1 MKINEFIKKVNRN
14 DRMEAEEVDGVITI
28 YNDSDH
34 EVIDIPNGATNLL
47 EINFIESYSRYSF
60 GKPSREYLSALI
72 EEFLHTPIED
82 RFPEKEWYL
91 CIGVNSKGHKVYLVR
106 DYDAREIVT
115 NINKDCMSPFTD
127 RQVEELKK
135 EFPKLA
141 PAIDAMK
148 EPVEDD
154 NDNINAR

>member
-1 MKINEFIKKVNRN
+1 MKIDELVEKLNELKSLRAKKQSDGILIYSKQSIGYDFFFSLGYKSKSLTDVVFDWRCL
-14 DRMEAEEVDGVITI
+14 DGVKPA
-28 YNDSDH
+28 DLH
-34 EVIDIPNGATNLL
+34 KALNLVDC
-47 EINFIESYSRYSF
+47 
-60 GKPSREYLSALI
+60 
-72 EEFLHTPIED
+72 FLHTPIEE

-141 PAIDAMK
+141 PSIDAMK
-148 EPVEDD
+148 EPVEK
-154 NDNINAR
+154 

>member
-1 MKINEFIKKVNRN
+1 MKIDELVEKLNELKSLRAEKKSDGMLIYSKQSADYDFFLSLAYKSKSFSDTCFDWDCLN
-14 DRMEAEEVDGVITI
+14 DINPAELYEAL
-28 YNDSDH
+28 N
-34 EVIDIPNGATNLL
+34 
-47 EINFIESYSRYSF
+47 
-60 GKPSREYLSALI
+60 LI
-72 EEFLHTPIED
+72 ECFLHTPIEE

-115 NINKDCMSPFTD
+115 NINKDCMSSFTD

-148 EPVEDD
+148 EPMED
-154 NDNINAR
+154 A

>member
-1 MKINEFIKKVNRN
+1 MKIDELAEKLNELESLRIEKRSDGMIIYSKDNTDYDFFFSLGYKNKSLTDVGFDWSCLDDVKPTDLHKALNL
-14 DRMEAEEVDGVITI
+14 VDC
-28 YNDSDH
+28 
-34 EVIDIPNGATNLL
+34 
-47 EINFIESYSRYSF
+47 
-60 GKPSREYLSALI
+60 
-72 EEFLHTPIED
+72 FLHTPIEE

-127 RQVEELKK
+127 RQVEELKE

-141 PAIDAMK
+141 PSIDAMK
-148 EPVEDD
+148 EPAEDD
-154 NDNINAR
+154 

>member
-1 MKINEFIKKVNRN
+1 MMKIDEFIKKVNQN
-14 DRMEAEEVDGVITI
+14 DRMTAKTANSVISI
-28 YNDSDH
+28 FDDSEH
-34 EVIDIPNGATNLL
+34 EVIDISCMATNLL
-47 EINFIESYSRYSF
+47 EIDFTDSYSYYCF
-60 GKPSREYLSALI
+60 GKSSREYLSALI

-141 PAIDAMK
+141 PSIDAMK
-148 EPVEDD
+148 EPAEDE
-154 NDNINAR
+154 